1 MTWKNLVNPL
11 AIRPS
16 RKTAATAIVYGL
28 SLAVRFTSAAGE
40 ETEVQPPSRDA
51 YPITSI
57 MINDEGR
64 TFYKGW
70 PRPAPPISFRN
81 AALDPRRCSAECER
95 LMSLPPMSS
104 CHAP

>member
-1 MTWKNLVNPL
+1 MTWKNPIL

-16 RKTAATAIVYGL
+16 RKMAATAIVYGL

-40 ETEVQPPSRDA
+40 ETEVPPPVRGA
-51 YPITSI
+51 FPITSI

-64 TFYKGW
+64 TYYKGW

-81 AALDPRRCSAECER
+81 WALGSRSCSTECER
-95 LMSLPPMSS
+95 LVLSPPMPN